1 MYRVYWGG
9 YERASACA
17 VFHFGMLA
25 RHPPPLTTPYE
36 QTRIKNRGAISS
48 IARPVKANAKKA
60 GESEVV
66 GARWKKR
73 KEASDPGHGEKG
85 GIIIT
90 SPLDELKV

>member
-1 MYRVYWGG
+1 
-9 YERASACA
+9 
-17 VFHFGMLA
+17 
-25 RHPPPLTTPYE
+25 
-36 QTRIKNRGAISS
+36 
-48 IARPVKANAKKA
+48 VKANAKKA

-73 KEASDPGHGEKG
+73 KEASDPGRGEKG